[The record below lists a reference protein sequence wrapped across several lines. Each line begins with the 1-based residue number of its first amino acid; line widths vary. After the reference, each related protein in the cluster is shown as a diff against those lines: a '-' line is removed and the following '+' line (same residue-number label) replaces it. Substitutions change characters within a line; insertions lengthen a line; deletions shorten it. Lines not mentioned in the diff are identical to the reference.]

1 MSLIETVISKAACA
15 WLYGRQVGIQ
25 EIVVWGE
32 GEKELLSSVL
42 FELFFE
48 RDQMKR
54 MTDLESEELGV
65 LCLAVLNTRT

>member
-1 MSLIETVISKAACA
+1 M
-15 WLYGRQVGIQ
+15 WR
-25 EIVVWGE
+25 E
-32 GEKELLSSVL
+32 GEKELFSLVL